1 MSQTRISS
9 RKPLQ
14 RRLVNY
20 FLQGLLYVA
29 PLGITVFILYALFGF
44 IDGLLRSSIQSLFGV
59 DFPGLGLF
67 IIVVLVT
74 LLGFVGQTVIAQP
87 AKRYLTNF
95 LMQTPF
101 LQTIYTTIKDFVEA
115 FLGKE
120 KKFVHPVLVKFGSLS
135 DMEKVGFLTQTDLSD
150 LKLKDKVAVYFPQSY
165 TFAGDLMIVP
175 SENVTPLDISPRDAM
190 KFVVTGGVAKVHE
203 ERKTKTDE
211 HVTNDEK

>member
-1 MSQTRISS
+1 MSQAKISF

-20 FLQGLLYVA
+20 FLQGLLYIA

-59 DFPGLGLF
+59 DIPGLGLV
-67 IIVVLVT
+67 IIMVLVT

-87 AKRYLTNF
+87 VKRYLTNF
-95 LMQTPF
+95 IMQTPF

-120 KKFVHPVLVKFGSLS
+120 KKFVHPVLVRIGSLS
-135 DMEKVGFLTQTDLSD
+135 DMEKVGFLTQTDLSE

-175 SENVTPLDISPRDAM
+175 SENVTPLDISSKDAM
-190 KFVVTGGVAKVHE
+190 KFIVTGGVAKVNE
-203 ERKTKTDE
+203 ERRLKNGDHGMKNE
-211 HVTNDEK
+211 E